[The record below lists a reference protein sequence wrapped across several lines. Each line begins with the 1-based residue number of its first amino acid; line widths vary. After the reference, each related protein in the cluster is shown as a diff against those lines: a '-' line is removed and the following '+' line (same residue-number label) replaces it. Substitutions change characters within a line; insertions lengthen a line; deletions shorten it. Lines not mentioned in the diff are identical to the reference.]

1 MGAAEEVVG
10 LQEAAVHHSAS
21 LTTWRAAAAARAAAT
36 DSAGLAVAPDL
47 YSEP

>member
-21 LTTWRAAAAARAAAT
+21 LTTWRAAARAAAT